1 MALGKIGKL
10 FFDEVE
16 DSNEAQVQQPQKQEQ
31 QQPTVANS
39 VNTNTTA
46 QVAAT
51 PNVSS
56 VDPNNYQG
64 KTTETYVNLLCDS
77 IRENDCQGPDY
88 LELHETVFTS
98 DLKNIPDVNSRWK
111 TAFSMIKVLNKDL
124 TKQYV
129 LDSIDIYCKVI
140 ERELATALKQF
151 DQKYQ
156 DEIVAKEKKVEN
168 MKSHISDSEQQI
180 ENLKKQIAQIEN
192 KISGDRQAIATTEQ
206 EISATKVDIFVK
218 QQDLKASA
226 EHIKN
231 QMLTDK
237 KMLMDVLPND

>member
-1 MALGKIGKL
+1 MGLGKIGKL

-31 QQPTVANS
+31 QQS
-39 VNTNTTA
+39 VSASSN
-46 QVAAT
+46 
-51 PNVSS
+51 NVSQQTVPATQTS
-56 VDPNNYQG
+56 AAVVDPNTYQG
-64 KTTETYVNLLCDS
+64 KTSETYVNLLCDS

-111 TAFSMIKVLNKDL
+111 TAFSMIKVLNKEL

-140 ERELATALKQF
+140 DRELAAALKQF

-156 DEIVAKEKKVEN
+156 DDIVAKEKKVES
-168 MKSHISDSEQQI
+168 MKSHISDAEQQI
-180 ENLKKQIAQIEN
+180 EDLKKQIAQIEN
-192 KISGDRQAIATTEQ
+192 KISGDRQAIASTEQ
-206 EISATKVDIFVK
+206 EISAAKVDIFIK

-226 EHIKN
+226 DHIKN
-231 QMLTDK
+231 QMLADK
-237 KMLMDVLPND
+237 KMLTDVLPND

>member
-1 MALGKIGKL
+1 MGLGKIGKL

-31 QQPTVANS
+31 QQTVVANNSNNTAATVAE
-39 VNTNTTA
+39 
-46 QVAAT
+46 T

-64 KTTETYVNLLCDS
+64 KTTETYINLLCDS
-77 IRENDCQGPDY
+77 IKENDLPQNDY

-98 DLKNIPDVNSRWK
+98 DLKNIPDINTRWK

-124 TKQYV
+124 TKKYV
-129 LDSIDIYCKVI
+129 LDSIDVYCNVI
-140 ERELATALKQF
+140 DRELATALKQF

-156 DEIVAKEKKVEN
+156 DEIVAKEKKVES
-168 MKSHISDSEQQI
+168 MKSRISDSEQQI

-206 EISATKVDIFVK
+206 EIATAKVDIFVK

-226 EHIKN
+226 EHIKSH
-231 QMLTDK
+231 MLADK
-237 KMLMDVLPND
+237 KMLTDVLPND

>member
-31 QQPTVANS
+31 QQTVVANNSNNASAS
-39 VNTNTTA
+39 VS
-46 QVAAT
+46 AT
-51 PNVSS
+51 PNISS

-129 LDSIDIYCKVI
+129 LDSIDVYCKVI
-140 ERELATALKQF
+140 DRELSTALKQF

-156 DEIVAKEKKVEN
+156 DEIVAKEKKVES

-206 EISATKVDIFVK
+206 EISAAKVDIFIK

-237 KMLMDVLPND
+237 KMLTDVLPND

>member
-31 QQPTVANS
+31 QQTVVVNNS
-39 VNTNTTA
+39 NNASASVS
-46 QVAAT
+46 AT
-51 PNVSS
+51 PNISS

-129 LDSIDIYCKVI
+129 LDSIDVYCKVI
-140 ERELATALKQF
+140 DRELSTALKQF

-156 DEIVAKEKKVEN
+156 DEIVAKEKKVES

-206 EISATKVDIFVK
+206 EISAAKVDIFIK

-237 KMLMDVLPND
+237 KMLTDVLPND

>member
-31 QQPTVANS
+31 QQTVVANNS
-39 VNTNTTA
+39 NNASAPVS
-46 QVAAT
+46 AT
-51 PNVSS
+51 SNISS

-129 LDSIDIYCKVI
+129 LDSIDVYCKVI
-140 ERELATALKQF
+140 DRELATALKQF

-237 KMLMDVLPND
+237 KMLTDVLPND

>member
-31 QQPTVANS
+31 QQTVVANNS
-39 VNTNTTA
+39 NNTA
-46 QVAAT
+46 APVAAT
-51 PNVSS
+51 PNISS
-56 VDPNNYQG
+56 VDPTNYQG

-129 LDSIDIYCKVI
+129 LDSIDVYCKVI
-140 ERELATALKQF
+140 DRELATALKQF

-206 EISATKVDIFVK
+206 EIATAKVDIFVK

-226 EHIKN
+226 EHIKSH
-231 QMLTDK
+231 MLADK
-237 KMLMDVLPND
+237 KMLTEVLPND

>member
-31 QQPTVANS
+31 QQTVVANNSNNASAS
-39 VNTNTTA
+39 VS
-46 QVAAT
+46 AT
-51 PNVSS
+51 PNISS

-129 LDSIDIYCKVI
+129 LDSIDMYCKVI
-140 ERELATALKQF
+140 DRELATALKQF

-237 KMLMDVLPND
+237 KMLTDVLPND